1 MAEQN
6 IGMKQTF
13 VSGEA
18 SDAIAKWRV
27 AVLHTTEGQ
36 IVNPSGASSVEKIAG
51 ATEAAIAAGAAAAI
65 IMTGIVYL
73 QATAAAIAIGDT
85 VVIGDNVGRIMT
97 KPAGA
102 TTQGIA
108 VVGVALSAA
117 SGTVDDVVKVFLT
130 TRNEFA
136 T

>member
-18 SDAIAKWRV
+18 SDAIAKWRI

-36 IVNPSGASSVEKIAG
+36 IVNPSGASSIEKIAG
-51 ATEAAIAAGAAAAI
+51 ATEAQIDAGDAGAI
-65 IMTGIVYL
+65 IMSGIVYL
-73 QATAAAIAIGDT
+73 QATAAAISIGDT
-85 VVIGDNVGRIMT
+85 VVVGDNVGRIMA
-97 KPAGA
+97 KPINT

-108 VVGVALSAA
+108 IVGVALSAA
-117 SGTVDDVVKVFLT
+117 SGTVDDVVKVFLQI
-130 TRNEFA
+130 RNEFA

>member
-6 IGMKQTF
+6 KGMKQTF

-18 SDAIAKWRV
+18 ADAIAKWRV

-51 ATEAAIAAGAAAAI
+51 ATEAEIAHGAAGAL
-65 IMTGIVYL
+65 IMSGIVYL
-73 QATAAAIAIGDT
+73 QATAAAISIGAT

-97 KPAGA
+97 KPTGA

-117 SGTVDDVVKVFLT
+117 SGSVDDVVKVFLT
-130 TRNEFA
+130 IRNEFA

>member
-6 IGMKQTF
+6 IGTKQTF

-36 IVNPSGASSVEKIAG
+36 VVNPSGASSIEKIAG
-51 ATEAAIAAGAAAAI
+51 ATEAEITYGAAGAL
-65 IMTGIVYL
+65 IMSGIVYL
-73 QATAAAIAIGDT
+73 QATAAAIAIGAT

-102 TTQGIA
+102 STQGIA
-108 VVGVALSAA
+108 IVGTALSAA
-117 SGTVDDVVKVFLT
+117 SGSVDDVVKVFLQI
-130 TRNEFA
+130 RNEFA

>member
-1 MAEQN
+1 VAEQN

-18 SDAIAKWRV
+18 SDAIAKWRI

-36 IVNPSGASSVEKIAG
+36 IVNPSGASSIEKIAG
-51 ATEAAIAAGAAAAI
+51 ATEAAISAGAAAAI
-65 IMTGIVYL
+65 IMSGIVYL

-85 VVIGDNVGRIMT
+85 VVIGDNVGRIMA
-97 KPAGA
+97 KPINT

-108 VVGVALSAA
+108 IVGVALSAA

-130 TRNEFA
+130 IRNEYA